1 MTPTERARCEFYTT
15 GGHDPSE
22 CKHYY
27 PDLDPFQCGRCG
39 LFLPFEFPLCA
50 ADELKIDDTEEP
62 KTVICSLFDKPGR
75 TPRECRFYKPPESKT
90 ATGICTRFAPTEALC
105 CIELRD
111 EPDCDDHDVSGLTD
125 E

>member
-1 MTPTERARCEFYTT
+1 MTPTERVRCEFYTT
-15 GGHDPSE
+15 GCHNPSE

-50 ADELKIDDTEEP
+50 ADKLKI
-62 KTVICSLFDKPGR
+62 G
-75 TPRECRFYKPPESKT
+75 
-90 ATGICTRFAPTEALC
+90 A
-105 CIELRD
+105 
-111 EPDCDDHDVSGLTD
+111 PDCDDHDVSGLTD